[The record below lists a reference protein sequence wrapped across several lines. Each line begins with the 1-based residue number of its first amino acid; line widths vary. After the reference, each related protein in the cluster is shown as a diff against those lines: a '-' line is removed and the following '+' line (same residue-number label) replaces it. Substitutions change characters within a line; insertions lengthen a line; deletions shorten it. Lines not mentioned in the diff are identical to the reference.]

1 MLTPRNLAIVAAAAG
16 AFAGLPLSTAQ
27 ACDNDRFP
35 CPIVADTAQ
44 EATEA
49 PARAAPAAQTRKKT
63 SQTARQGDKP
73 AAKVERES
81 SQAAAPP
88 KASKPPVQQADTRAK
103 ANKPTAPEQIDDPSA
118 QKAAEAMPAVSP
130 AADQP
135 LAGNTERNE
144 SAPALAPAAAFA
156 PASADSPGQA
166 PSAPEAAA
174 AQTVATGNVQ
184 VVDPNEVNELDLAAA
199 DPPPAP
205 AESSWLSYLL
215 MTLGGALAAAS
226 TVRLF
231 LF

>member
-35 CPIVADTAQ
+35 CPIVADTTQ

-49 PARAAPAAQTRKKT
+49 PSRAAPAAQPRKRKT
-63 SQTARQGDKP
+63 NQTARQGAKP
-73 AAKVERES
+73 AAKVEGGA
-81 SQAAAPP
+81 SQASAPP
-88 KASKPPVQQADTRAK
+88 KASKPPVQQADSPAK
-103 ANKPTAPEQIDDPSA
+103 ESKPAAPEQLDSSA
-118 QKAAEAMPAVSP
+118 QKAAEVMPAVSAAAGVMP
-130 AADQP
+130 AVSAAAPDQP
-135 LAGNTERNE
+135 LIG
-144 SAPALAPAAAFA
+144 LA
-156 PASADSPGQA
+156 PASADSAAAA
-166 PSAPEAAA
+166 PSASDAAA
-174 AQTVATGNVQ
+174 TQTTAAGSVQ

-199 DPPPAP
+199 DPAPAP